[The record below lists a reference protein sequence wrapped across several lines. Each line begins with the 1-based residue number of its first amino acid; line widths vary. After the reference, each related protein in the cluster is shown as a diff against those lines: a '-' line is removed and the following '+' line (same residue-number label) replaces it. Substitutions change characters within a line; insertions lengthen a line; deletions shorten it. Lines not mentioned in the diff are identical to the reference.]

1 MTMTTIQ
8 FHYIHHS
15 AFTFSDGK
23 TTLLFDPYL
32 EGNPEGL
39 TAGDIKADY
48 IFISHAHGDHLGEA
62 YEIAKRNDALI
73 ISTAEIAHDAETHGC
88 RAHAMHLGGT
98 FAFPFGRVRI
108 TPAFHG
114 SGIAGGHACGFI
126 VRLAGKVIYFA
137 GDTSLFGDMKLLGEL
152 EKIDYA
158 LLPIGDNFTMGPDDA
173 VIAAKFLG
181 ARNVIPIHYSTW
193 PIIAQDPQAF
203 KAKAEA
209 ETASKVLTIAPGS
222 TVELD

>member
-1 MTMTTIQ
+1 MTTIQ

-48 IFISHAHGDHLGEA
+48 IFISHAHGDHLGDA
-62 YEIAKRNDALI
+62 YEIAKRTDALI
-73 ISTAEIAHDAETHGC
+73 ISTAEIAHGAETHGC

-158 LLPIGDNFTMGPDDA
+158 LLPSGDNFTMGPDDA

>member
-1 MTMTTIQ
+1 MTTIQ